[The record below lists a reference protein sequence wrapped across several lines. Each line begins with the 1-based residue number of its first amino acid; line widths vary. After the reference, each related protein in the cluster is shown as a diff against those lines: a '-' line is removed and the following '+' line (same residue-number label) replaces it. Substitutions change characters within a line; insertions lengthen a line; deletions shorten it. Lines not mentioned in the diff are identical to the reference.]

1 MADDDMP
8 PGNFPFGSFGDGNP
22 FGAMPFLGDIM
33 KSLAGQGPLNW
44 DVARQVAY
52 LGLGTGAPASNVD
65 PAARIAIE
73 NLAPIAHRHMVDF
86 LSGTETGE
94 PRLECVTPAQ
104 WCHSTLDAYRPVF
117 DNLATALA
125 QRPSTDNAPDFAPD
139 IAGDPMAMMM
149 NGLMSAMAPMM
160 LGMTVGS
167 MVGQLSARAFGQ
179 YDLLLPRDPEKPL
192 LLVPAN
198 IDSFAGEWDLPLAD
212 IRMWVLVHEFAAHT
226 VLRAAHLRTALL
238 DVVNAYVSA
247 FSPDPDAVI
256 EKLSGTEFDATNPM
270 AAFQQTMSDPAL
282 LLGAVISPE
291 QEALRPRL
299 DALLACS
306 VGLVDWIVDGVTQR
320 LLGGAPAVTEAL
332 RRRRIESSPADK
344 FVEHLLGIRH
354 TRATVERGRAF
365 VNGIIERSS
374 TDRVLDL
381 LNRVDA
387 LPTPAEVD
395 APGLW
400 LARLEIA

>member
-1 MADDDMP
+1 MADDDTP
-8 PGNFPFGSFGDGNP
+8 SGNFPFGSFGDGNP

-44 DVARQVAY
+44 DIARQVAY
-52 LGLGTGAPASNVD
+52 VGLGQGGTNVD
-65 PAARIAIE
+65 PAARIACE
-73 NLAPIAHRHMVDF
+73 NLAPLAYRHLADF
-86 LSGTETGE
+86 LAGVETRE
-94 PRLECVTPAQ
+94 PRIECVTPAQ

-117 DNLATALA
+117 DNLAAALA
-125 QRPSTDNAPDFAPD
+125 QRPASDVSPDPA
-139 IAGDPMAMMM
+139 ADPMSSMM

-167 MVGQLSARAFGQ
+167 MVGQLAARAFGQ
-179 YDLLLPRDPEKPL
+179 YDLLLPRDPDKAL
-192 LLVPAN
+192 LVVPAN

-212 IRMWVLVHEFAAHT
+212 IRMWVLVHELAAHAVLST
-226 VLRAAHLRTALL
+226 PHLRAALIDA
-238 DVVNAYVSA
+238 VNSYVSA

-256 EKLSGTEFDATNPM
+256 EKLSGTEIDSSNPM

-291 QEALRPRL
+291 QEALRPRV
-299 DALLACS
+299 DALLACT

-344 FVEHLLGIRH
+344 FVEHLLGIHH

-365 VNGIIERSS
+365 IRGIIERSS
-374 TDRVLDL
+374 AERVLDL
-381 LNRVDA
+381 LNRDDA

>member
-1 MADDDMP
+1 MADDDTP
-8 PGNFPFGSFGDGNP
+8 SGNFPFGSFGDGNP

-44 DVARQVAY
+44 DIARQVAY
-52 LGLGTGAPASNVD
+52 VGLGQGGTNVD
-65 PAARIAIE
+65 PAARIACE
-73 NLAPIAHRHMVDF
+73 NLAPLAHRHLADF
-86 LSGTETGE
+86 LAGVETRE
-94 PRLECVTPAQ
+94 PRIECVTPAQ

-117 DNLATALA
+117 DNLAAALA
-125 QRPSTDNAPDFAPD
+125 QRPASDVSPDPSA
-139 IAGDPMAMMM
+139 DPMSSMM

-167 MVGQLSARAFGQ
+167 MVGQLAARAFGQ
-179 YDLLLPRDPEKPL
+179 YDLLLPRDPDKAL
-192 LLVPAN
+192 LVVPAN
-198 IDSFAGEWDLPLAD
+198 IDSFAGDWDLPLAD
-212 IRMWVLVHEFAAHT
+212 IRMWVLVHELAAHAVLST
-226 VLRAAHLRTALL
+226 PHLRAALIDA
-238 DVVNAYVSA
+238 VNSYVSA

-256 EKLSGTEFDATNPM
+256 EKLSGTEIDASNPM

-291 QEALRPRL
+291 QEALRPRV
-299 DALLACS
+299 DALLACT

-344 FVEHLLGIRH
+344 FVEHLLGIHH

-365 VNGIIERSS
+365 IRGIVERSS
-374 TDRVLDL
+374 AERVLDL
-381 LNRVDA
+381 LNRDDA

>member
-1 MADDDMP
+1 MADDDTP
-8 PGNFPFGSFGDGNP
+8 SGNFPFGSFGDGNP

-44 DVARQVAY
+44 DIARQVAY
-52 LGLGTGAPASNVD
+52 VGLGQGGTNVD
-65 PAARIAIE
+65 PAARIACE
-73 NLAPIAHRHMVDF
+73 NLAPLAHRHLADF
-86 LSGTETGE
+86 LAGVETRE
-94 PRLECVTPAQ
+94 PRIECVTPAQ

-117 DNLATALA
+117 DNLAAALA
-125 QRPSTDNAPDFAPD
+125 QRPASDVSPDPA
-139 IAGDPMAMMM
+139 ADPMSSMM

-167 MVGQLSARAFGQ
+167 MVGQLAARAFGQ
-179 YDLLLPRDPEKPL
+179 YDLLLPRDPDKAL
-192 LLVPAN
+192 LVVPAN

-212 IRMWVLVHEFAAHT
+212 IRMWVLVHELAAHAVLST
-226 VLRAAHLRTALL
+226 PHLRAALIDA
-238 DVVNAYVSA
+238 VNSYVSA

-256 EKLSGTEFDATNPM
+256 EKLSGTEIDASNPM

-291 QEALRPRL
+291 QEALRPRV
-299 DALLACS
+299 DALLACT

-344 FVEHLLGIRH
+344 FVEHLLGIHH

-365 VNGIIERSS
+365 IRGIIERSS
-374 TDRVLDL
+374 AERVLDL
-381 LNRVDA
+381 LNRDDA

>member
-1 MADDDMP
+1 MADDDTP
-8 PGNFPFGSFGDGNP
+8 SGNFPFGSFGDGNP

-44 DVARQVAY
+44 DIARQVAY
-52 LGLGTGAPASNVD
+52 VGLGQGGTNVD
-65 PAARIAIE
+65 PAARIACE
-73 NLAPIAHRHMVDF
+73 NLAPLAHRHLADF
-86 LSGTETGE
+86 LAGVETRE
-94 PRLECVTPAQ
+94 PRIECVTPAQ

-117 DNLATALA
+117 DNLAAALA
-125 QRPSTDNAPDFAPD
+125 QRPASDVSPDPA
-139 IAGDPMAMMM
+139 ADPMSSMM

-167 MVGQLSARAFGQ
+167 MVGQLAARAFGQ
-179 YDLLLPRDPEKPL
+179 YDLLLPRDPDKAL
-192 LLVPAN
+192 LVVPAN
-198 IDSFAGEWDLPLAD
+198 IDSFAGDWDLPLAD
-212 IRMWVLVHEFAAHT
+212 IRMWVLVHELAAHAVLST
-226 VLRAAHLRTALL
+226 PHLRAALIDA
-238 DVVNAYVSA
+238 VNSYVSA

-256 EKLSGTEFDATNPM
+256 EKLSGTEIDASNPM

-291 QEALRPRL
+291 QEALRPRV
-299 DALLACS
+299 DALLACT

-344 FVEHLLGIRH
+344 FVEHLLGIHH

-365 VNGIIERSS
+365 IRGIIERSS
-374 TDRVLDL
+374 AERVLDL
-381 LNRVDA
+381 LNRDDA

>member
-1 MADDDMP
+1 MADDDTP
-8 PGNFPFGSFGDGNP
+8 SGNFPFGSFGDGNP

-44 DVARQVAY
+44 DIARQVAY
-52 LGLGTGAPASNVD
+52 VGLGQGGTNVD
-65 PAARIAIE
+65 PAARIACE
-73 NLAPIAHRHMVDF
+73 NLAPLAHRHLADF
-86 LSGTETGE
+86 LAGVETRE
-94 PRLECVTPAQ
+94 PRIECVTPAQ

-117 DNLATALA
+117 DNLAAALA
-125 QRPSTDNAPDFAPD
+125 QRPASDVSPDPSA
-139 IAGDPMAMMM
+139 DPMSSMM

-167 MVGQLSARAFGQ
+167 MVGQLAARAFGQ
-179 YDLLLPRDPEKPL
+179 YDLLLPRDPDKAL
-192 LLVPAN
+192 LVVPAN
-198 IDSFAGEWDLPLAD
+198 IDSFAGDWDLPLAD
-212 IRMWVLVHEFAAHT
+212 IRMWVLVHELAAHAVLST
-226 VLRAAHLRTALL
+226 PHLRAALVDA
-238 DVVNAYVSA
+238 VNSYVSA

-256 EKLSGTEFDATNPM
+256 EKLSGTEIDASNPM

-291 QEALRPRL
+291 QEALRPRV
-299 DALLACS
+299 DALLACT

-344 FVEHLLGIRH
+344 FVEHLLGIHH

-365 VNGIIERSS
+365 IRGIVERSS
-374 TDRVLDL
+374 AERVLDL
-381 LNRVDA
+381 LNRDDA

>member
-1 MADDDMP
+1 MADDDTP
-8 PGNFPFGSFGDGNP
+8 SGNFPFGSFGDGNP

-44 DVARQVAY
+44 DIARQVAY
-52 LGLGTGAPASNVD
+52 VGLGQGGTNVD
-65 PAARIAIE
+65 PAARIACE
-73 NLAPIAHRHMVDF
+73 NLAPLAHRHLADF
-86 LSGTETGE
+86 LAGVETRE
-94 PRLECVTPAQ
+94 PRIECVTPAQ

-117 DNLATALA
+117 DNLAAALA
-125 QRPSTDNAPDFAPD
+125 QRPASDVSPDPSA
-139 IAGDPMAMMM
+139 DPMSSMM

-167 MVGQLSARAFGQ
+167 MVGQLAARAFGQ
-179 YDLLLPRDPEKPL
+179 YDLLLPRDPDKAL
-192 LLVPAN
+192 LVVPAN
-198 IDSFAGEWDLPLAD
+198 IDSFAGDWDLPLAD
-212 IRMWVLVHEFAAHT
+212 IRMWVLVHELAAHAVLST
-226 VLRAAHLRTALL
+226 PHLRAALIDA
-238 DVVNAYVSA
+238 VNSYVSA

-256 EKLSGTEFDATNPM
+256 EKLSGTEIDASNPM

-291 QEALRPRL
+291 QEALRPRV
-299 DALLACS
+299 DALLACT

-344 FVEHLLGIRH
+344 FVEHLLGIHH

-365 VNGIIERSS
+365 IRGIIERSS
-374 TDRVLDL
+374 AERVLDL
-381 LNRVDA
+381 LNRDDA

>member
-1 MADDDMP
+1 MADDDTP
-8 PGNFPFGSFGDGNP
+8 SGNFPFGSFGDGNP

-44 DVARQVAY
+44 DIARQVAY
-52 LGLGTGAPASNVD
+52 VGLGQGGTNVD
-65 PAARIAIE
+65 PAARIACE
-73 NLAPIAHRHMVDF
+73 NLAPLAHRHLADF
-86 LSGTETGE
+86 LAGVETRE
-94 PRLECVTPAQ
+94 PRIECVTPAQ

-117 DNLATALA
+117 DNLAAALA
-125 QRPSTDNAPDFAPD
+125 QRPASDVSPDPA
-139 IAGDPMAMMM
+139 ADPMSSMM

-167 MVGQLSARAFGQ
+167 MVGQLAARAFGQ
-179 YDLLLPRDPEKPL
+179 YDLLLPRDPDKAL
-192 LLVPAN
+192 LVVPAN

-212 IRMWVLVHEFAAHT
+212 IRMWVLVHELAAHAVLST
-226 VLRAAHLRTALL
+226 PHLRAALIDA
-238 DVVNAYVSA
+238 VNSYVSA

-256 EKLSGTEFDATNPM
+256 EKLSGTEIDASNPM

-291 QEALRPRL
+291 QEALRPRV
-299 DALLACS
+299 DALLACT

-344 FVEHLLGIRH
+344 FVEHLLGIHH

-365 VNGIIERSS
+365 IRGIVERSS
-374 TDRVLDL
+374 AERVLDL
-381 LNRVDA
+381 LNRDDA

>member
-1 MADDDMP
+1 MADDDTP
-8 PGNFPFGSFGDGNP
+8 SGNFPFGSFGDGNP

-44 DVARQVAY
+44 DIARQVAY
-52 LGLGTGAPASNVD
+52 VGLGQDGANVD
-65 PAARIAIE
+65 PSARIAFE
-73 NLAPIAHRHMVDF
+73 NLTPLAHRHIVDF
-86 LSGTETGE
+86 LAGSETHE
-94 PRLECVTPAQ
+94 ARIECVTPAQ
-104 WCHSTLDAYRPVF
+104 WCHATLDAYRPVF
-117 DNLATALA
+117 DNLAAALS
-125 QRPSTDNAPDFAPD
+125 QRPAADASLDPSA
-139 IAGDPMAMMM
+139 DPMASMM

-167 MVGQLSARAFGQ
+167 MVGQLAARAFGQ
-179 YDLLLPRDPEKPL
+179 YDLLLPRDPDRPL
-192 LLVPAN
+192 LVVPAN
-198 IDSFAGEWDLPLAD
+198 VDSFAGEWDLPLAD
-212 IRMWVLVHEFAAHT
+212 IRMWVLVHEFSAHA
-226 VLRAAHLRTALL
+226 VLRTAHLRTALL
-238 DVVNAYVSA
+238 DAVNAYVSA

-256 EKLSGTEFDATNPM
+256 EKLSGTEFDASNPM

-299 DALLACS
+299 DALLACT

-332 RRRRIESSPADK
+332 RRRRIESSPTDK
-344 FVEHLLGIRH
+344 FVEHLLGIHH

-365 VNGIIERSS
+365 IRGIIERSS
-374 TDRVLDL
+374 TERVLDL
-381 LNRVDA
+381 LNRDDA

>member
-1 MADDDMP
+1 MADDDTP
-8 PGNFPFGSFGDGNP
+8 SGNFPFGSFGDGNP

-44 DVARQVAY
+44 DIARQVAY
-52 LGLGTGAPASNVD
+52 VGLGQGGTNVD
-65 PAARIAIE
+65 PAARIACE
-73 NLAPIAHRHMVDF
+73 NLAPLAHRHLADF
-86 LSGTETGE
+86 LAGVETRE
-94 PRLECVTPAQ
+94 PRIECVTPAQ

-117 DNLATALA
+117 DNLAAALA
-125 QRPSTDNAPDFAPD
+125 QRPASDVSPNPAA
-139 IAGDPMAMMM
+139 DPMSSMM

-167 MVGQLSARAFGQ
+167 MVGQLAARAFGQ
-179 YDLLLPRDPEKPL
+179 YDLLLPRDPDKAL
-192 LLVPAN
+192 LVVPAN
-198 IDSFAGEWDLPLAD
+198 IDSFAVEWDLPLAD
-212 IRMWVLVHEFAAHT
+212 IRMWVLVHELAAHAVLST
-226 VLRAAHLRTALL
+226 PHLRAALIDA
-238 DVVNAYVSA
+238 VNSYVSA

-256 EKLSGTEFDATNPM
+256 EKLSGTEIDSSNPM

-291 QEALRPRL
+291 QEALRPRV
-299 DALLACS
+299 DALLACT

-344 FVEHLLGIRH
+344 FVEHLLGIHH

-365 VNGIIERSS
+365 IRGIIERSS
-374 TDRVLDL
+374 AERVLDL
-381 LNRVDA
+381 LNRDDA

>member
-1 MADDDMP
+1 MADDDTP
-8 PGNFPFGSFGDGNP
+8 PGDFPFGSFGDGNP
-22 FGAMPFLGDIM
+22 FAAMPFLGDIM

-44 DVARQVAY
+44 DIARQVAY
-52 LGLGTGAPASNVD
+52 VGLGQGGANVD
-65 PAARIAIE
+65 PAARIAFE
-73 NLAPIAHRHMVDF
+73 NLAPLAHRHINDF
-86 LSGTETGE
+86 LATDAGPE
-94 PRLECVTPAQ
+94 PRIECVTPAQ
-104 WCHSTLDAYRPVF
+104 WCHATLDSYRPVF
-117 DNLATALA
+117 DNLAAALA
-125 QRPSTDNAPDFAPD
+125 KRPGDSPTGASEPTD
-139 IAGDPMAMMM
+139 DPMTSMM

-167 MVGQLSARAFGQ
+167 MVGQLASRAFGQ
-179 YDLLLPRDPEKPL
+179 YDLLLPRDAAKPL
-192 LLVPAN
+192 LVVAGN
-198 IDSFAGEWDLPLAD
+198 VDTFAGEWDLPLAD

-226 VLRAAHLRTALL
+226 VLSRPHIRVALL
-238 DVVNAYVSA
+238 DAVNSYVSA

-256 EKLSGTEFDATNPM
+256 EKLSATDIDTSNPM

-291 QEALRPRL
+291 QQSLRPRL
-299 DALLACS
+299 DALLACT
-306 VGLVDWIVDGVTQR
+306 VGLVDWIVDGVTLR

-344 FVEHLLGIRH
+344 FVEHLLGIHH
-354 TRATVERGRAF
+354 TRTTVERGRAF
-365 VNGIIERSS
+365 IRGILERS
-374 TDRVLDL
+374 TAERVLDL
-381 LNRVDA
+381 LIRDDS

>member
-1 MADDDMP
+1 MADDDTP
-8 PGNFPFGSFGDGNP
+8 SGNFPFGSFGDGNP

-44 DVARQVAY
+44 DIARQVAY
-52 LGLGTGAPASNVD
+52 VGLGQGGTNVD
-65 PAARIAIE
+65 PAARIACE
-73 NLAPIAHRHMVDF
+73 NLAPLAHRHLADF
-86 LSGTETGE
+86 LAGVETRE
-94 PRLECVTPAQ
+94 PRIECVTPAQ

-117 DNLATALA
+117 DNLAAALA
-125 QRPSTDNAPDFAPD
+125 QRPASDVSPDPAT
-139 IAGDPMAMMM
+139 DPMSSMM

-167 MVGQLSARAFGQ
+167 MVGQLAARAFGQ
-179 YDLLLPRDPEKPL
+179 YDLLLPRDPDKAL
-192 LLVPAN
+192 LVVPAN

-212 IRMWVLVHEFAAHT
+212 IRMWVLVHELAAHAVLST
-226 VLRAAHLRTALL
+226 PHLRAALIDA
-238 DVVNAYVSA
+238 VNSYVSA

-256 EKLSGTEFDATNPM
+256 EKLSGTEIDSSNPM

-291 QEALRPRL
+291 QEALRPRV
-299 DALLACS
+299 DALLACT

-344 FVEHLLGIRH
+344 FVEHLLGIHH

-365 VNGIIERSS
+365 IRGIIERSS
-374 TDRVLDL
+374 AERVLDL
-381 LNRVDA
+381 LNRDDA

>member
-1 MADDDMP
+1 MADDDTP
-8 PGNFPFGSFGDGNP
+8 SGNFPFGSFGDGNP

-44 DVARQVAY
+44 DIARQVAY
-52 LGLGTGAPASNVD
+52 VGLGQGGTNVD
-65 PAARIAIE
+65 PAARIACE
-73 NLAPIAHRHMVDF
+73 NLAPLAHRHLADF
-86 LSGTETGE
+86 LAGVETRE
-94 PRLECVTPAQ
+94 PRIECVTPAQ

-117 DNLATALA
+117 DNLAAALA
-125 QRPSTDNAPDFAPD
+125 QRPASDVSPDPAT
-139 IAGDPMAMMM
+139 DPMSSMM

-167 MVGQLSARAFGQ
+167 MVGQLAARAFGQ
-179 YDLLLPRDPEKPL
+179 YDLLLPRDPDKAL
-192 LLVPAN
+192 LVVPAN

-212 IRMWVLVHEFAAHT
+212 IRMWVLVHELAAHAVLST
-226 VLRAAHLRTALL
+226 PHLRAALIDA
-238 DVVNAYVSA
+238 VNSYVSA

-256 EKLSGTEFDATNPM
+256 EKLSGTEIDSSNPM

-291 QEALRPRL
+291 QEALRPRV
-299 DALLACS
+299 DALLACT

-344 FVEHLLGIRH
+344 FVEHLLGIHH

-365 VNGIIERSS
+365 IRGIIERSS
-374 TDRVLDL
+374 AERVIDL
-381 LNRVDA
+381 LNRDDA

>member
-1 MADDDMP
+1 MADDDTP
-8 PGNFPFGSFGDGNP
+8 SGNFPFGSFGDGNP

-44 DVARQVAY
+44 DIARQVAY
-52 LGLGTGAPASNVD
+52 VGLGQGGTNVD
-65 PAARIAIE
+65 PAARIACE
-73 NLAPIAHRHMVDF
+73 NLAPLAHRHLADF
-86 LSGTETGE
+86 LAGVETRE
-94 PRLECVTPAQ
+94 PRIECVTPAQ

-117 DNLATALA
+117 DNLAAALA
-125 QRPSTDNAPDFAPD
+125 QRPASDVSPDPA
-139 IAGDPMAMMM
+139 ADPMSSMM

-167 MVGQLSARAFGQ
+167 MVGQLAARAFGQ
-179 YDLLLPRDPEKPL
+179 YDLLLPRDPDKAL
-192 LLVPAN
+192 LVVPAN

-212 IRMWVLVHEFAAHT
+212 IRMWVLVHELAAHAVLST
-226 VLRAAHLRTALL
+226 PHLRAALIDA
-238 DVVNAYVSA
+238 VNSYVSA
-247 FSPDPDAVI
+247 FSPDPDSVI
-256 EKLSGTEFDATNPM
+256 EKLSGTEIDSSNPM

-291 QEALRPRL
+291 QEALRPRV
-299 DALLACS
+299 DALLACT

-344 FVEHLLGIRH
+344 FVEHLLGIHH

-365 VNGIIERSS
+365 IRGIIERSS
-374 TDRVLDL
+374 AERVLDL
-381 LNRVDA
+381 LNRDDA

>member
-1 MADDDMP
+1 MADDDTP
-8 PGNFPFGSFGDGNP
+8 SGNFPFGSFGDGNP

-44 DVARQVAY
+44 DIARQVAY
-52 LGLGTGAPASNVD
+52 VGLGQGGTNVD
-65 PAARIAIE
+65 PAARIACE
-73 NLAPIAHRHMVDF
+73 NLAPLAHRHLADF
-86 LSGTETGE
+86 LAGVETRE
-94 PRLECVTPAQ
+94 PRIECVTPAQ

-117 DNLATALA
+117 DNLAAALA
-125 QRPSTDNAPDFAPD
+125 QRPASDVSPDPSA
-139 IAGDPMAMMM
+139 DPMSSMM

-167 MVGQLSARAFGQ
+167 MVGQLAARAFGQ
-179 YDLLLPRDPEKPL
+179 YDLLLPRDPDKAL
-192 LLVPAN
+192 LVVPAN

-212 IRMWVLVHEFAAHT
+212 IRMWVLVHELAAHAVLST
-226 VLRAAHLRTALL
+226 PHLRAALIDA
-238 DVVNAYVSA
+238 VNSYVSA

-256 EKLSGTEFDATNPM
+256 EKLSGTEIDSSNPM

-291 QEALRPRL
+291 QEALRPRV
-299 DALLACS
+299 DALLACT
-306 VGLVDWIVDGVTQR
+306 VGLVDWIVDEVTQR

-344 FVEHLLGIRH
+344 FVEHLLGIHH

-365 VNGIIERSS
+365 IRGIIERSS
-374 TDRVLDL
+374 AERVLDL
-381 LNRVDA
+381 LNRDDA

>member
-1 MADDDMP
+1 MADDDTP
-8 PGNFPFGSFGDGNP
+8 SGNFPFGSFGDGNP

-44 DVARQVAY
+44 DIARQVAY
-52 LGLGTGAPASNVD
+52 VGLGQGGTNVD
-65 PAARIAIE
+65 PAARIACE
-73 NLAPIAHRHMVDF
+73 NLAPLAYRHLADF
-86 LSGTETGE
+86 LAGVETRE
-94 PRLECVTPAQ
+94 PRIECVTPAQ

-117 DNLATALA
+117 DNLAAALA
-125 QRPSTDNAPDFAPD
+125 QRPASDVSPDPA
-139 IAGDPMAMMM
+139 ADPMSSMM

-167 MVGQLSARAFGQ
+167 MVGQLAARAFGQ
-179 YDLLLPRDPEKPL
+179 YDLLLPRDPDKAL
-192 LLVPAN
+192 LVVPAN
-198 IDSFAGEWDLPLAD
+198 IDSFAGDWDLPLAD
-212 IRMWVLVHEFAAHT
+212 IRMWVLVHELAAHAVLST
-226 VLRAAHLRTALL
+226 PHLRAALIDA
-238 DVVNAYVSA
+238 VNSYVSA

-256 EKLSGTEFDATNPM
+256 EKLSGTEIDASNPM

-291 QEALRPRL
+291 QEALRPRV
-299 DALLACS
+299 DALLACT

-344 FVEHLLGIRH
+344 FVEHLLGIHH

-365 VNGIIERSS
+365 IRGIIERSS
-374 TDRVLDL
+374 AERVLDL
-381 LNRVDA
+381 LNRDDA

>member
-1 MADDDMP
+1 MADDDTP
-8 PGNFPFGSFGDGNP
+8 SGNFPFGSFGDGNP

-44 DVARQVAY
+44 DIARQVAY
-52 LGLGTGAPASNVD
+52 VGLGQGGTNVD
-65 PAARIAIE
+65 PAARIACE
-73 NLAPIAHRHMVDF
+73 NLAPLAHRHLADF
-86 LSGTETGE
+86 LAGVETRE
-94 PRLECVTPAQ
+94 PRIECVTPAQ

-117 DNLATALA
+117 DNLAAALA
-125 QRPSTDNAPDFAPD
+125 QRPASDVSPDPA
-139 IAGDPMAMMM
+139 ADPMSSMM

-167 MVGQLSARAFGQ
+167 MVGQLAARAFGQ
-179 YDLLLPRDPEKPL
+179 YDLLLPRDPDKAL
-192 LLVPAN
+192 LVVPAN

-212 IRMWVLVHEFAAHT
+212 IRMWVLVHELAAHAVLST
-226 VLRAAHLRTALL
+226 PHLRAALIDA
-238 DVVNAYVSA
+238 VNSYVSA

-256 EKLSGTEFDATNPM
+256 EKLSGTEIDSSNPM

-291 QEALRPRL
+291 QEALRPRV
-299 DALLACS
+299 DALLACT
-306 VGLVDWIVDGVTQR
+306 VGLVDWIVDEVTQR

-344 FVEHLLGIRH
+344 FVEHLLGIHH

-365 VNGIIERSS
+365 IRGIIERSS
-374 TDRVLDL
+374 AERVLDL
-381 LNRVDA
+381 LNRDDA

>member
-1 MADDDMP
+1 MADDDTP
-8 PGNFPFGSFGDGNP
+8 SGNFPFGSFGDGNP

-44 DVARQVAY
+44 DIARQVAY
-52 LGLGTGAPASNVD
+52 VGLGQGGTNVD
-65 PAARIAIE
+65 PAARIACE
-73 NLAPIAHRHMVDF
+73 NLAPLAYRHLADF
-86 LSGTETGE
+86 LAGVETRE
-94 PRLECVTPAQ
+94 PRIECVTPAQ

-117 DNLATALA
+117 DNLAAALA
-125 QRPSTDNAPDFAPD
+125 QRPASDVSPDPA
-139 IAGDPMAMMM
+139 ADPMSSMM

-167 MVGQLSARAFGQ
+167 MVGQLAARAFGQ
-179 YDLLLPRDPEKPL
+179 YDLLLPRDPDKAL
-192 LLVPAN
+192 LVVPAN
-198 IDSFAGEWDLPLAD
+198 IDSFAGDWDLPLAD
-212 IRMWVLVHEFAAHT
+212 IRMWVLVHELAAHAVLST
-226 VLRAAHLRTALL
+226 PHLRAALIDA
-238 DVVNAYVSA
+238 VNSYVSA

-256 EKLSGTEFDATNPM
+256 EKLSGTEIDSSNPM

-291 QEALRPRL
+291 QEALRPRV
-299 DALLACS
+299 DALLACT

-344 FVEHLLGIRH
+344 FVEHLLGIHH

-365 VNGIIERSS
+365 IRGIIERSS
-374 TDRVLDL
+374 AERVLDL
-381 LNRVDA
+381 LNRDDA

>member
-1 MADDDMP
+1 MADDDTP
-8 PGNFPFGSFGDGNP
+8 SGNFPFGSFGDGNP

-44 DVARQVAY
+44 DIARQVAY
-52 LGLGTGAPASNVD
+52 VGLGQGGTNVD
-65 PAARIAIE
+65 PAARIACE
-73 NLAPIAHRHMVDF
+73 NLAPLAHRHLADF
-86 LSGTETGE
+86 LAGVETRE
-94 PRLECVTPAQ
+94 PRIECVTPAQ

-117 DNLATALA
+117 DNLAAALA
-125 QRPSTDNAPDFAPD
+125 QRPASDVSP
-139 IAGDPMAMMM
+139 DPMSSMM

-167 MVGQLSARAFGQ
+167 MVGQLAARAFGQ
-179 YDLLLPRDPEKPL
+179 YDLLLPRDPDKAL
-192 LLVPAN
+192 LVVPAN

-212 IRMWVLVHEFAAHT
+212 IRMWVLVHELAAHAVLST
-226 VLRAAHLRTALL
+226 PHLRAALIDA
-238 DVVNAYVSA
+238 VNSYVSA

-256 EKLSGTEFDATNPM
+256 EKLSGTEIDSSNPM

-291 QEALRPRL
+291 QEALRPRV
-299 DALLACS
+299 DALLACT

-344 FVEHLLGIRH
+344 FVEHLLGIHH

-365 VNGIIERSS
+365 IRGIIERSS
-374 TDRVLDL
+374 AERVIDL
-381 LNRVDA
+381 LNRDDA

>member
-1 MADDDMP
+1 MADDDTP
-8 PGNFPFGSFGDGNP
+8 SGNFPFGSFGDNNP

-44 DVARQVAY
+44 DIARQVAY
-52 LGLGTGAPASNVD
+52 VGLGQGGSNVD
-65 PAARIAIE
+65 PAARIACE
-73 NLAPIAHRHMVDF
+73 NLAPLAHRHIVDF
-86 LSGTETGE
+86 LAGADAGE
-94 PRLECVTPAQ
+94 PRIECVTPAQ

-117 DNLATALA
+117 DNLAAALS
-125 QRPSTDNAPDFAPD
+125 QRPAGETLPDA
-139 IAGDPMAMMM
+139 AADPMTSLMS
-149 NGLMSAMAPMM
+149 GLMSAMAPMM

-167 MVGQLSARAFGQ
+167 MVGQLAARAFGQ
-179 YDLLLPRDPEKPL
+179 YDLLLPRGREEPL
-192 LLVPAN
+192 LIVPGN

-212 IRMWVLVHEFAAHT
+212 IRMWVLVHEFAAHA
-226 VLRAAHLRTALL
+226 VLRSAHLRTALF
-238 DVVNAYVSA
+238 DTVNAYVSA

-256 EKLSGTEFDATNPM
+256 EKLSGTEFDASNPIM
-270 AAFQQTMSDPAL
+270 AFQQTMSDPAL

-291 QEALRPRL
+291 QEALRPGL
-299 DALLACS
+299 DALLACT

-332 RRRRIESSPADK
+332 RRRRIESSPSDK
-344 FVEHLLGIRH
+344 FVEHLLGIHH
-354 TRATVERGRAF
+354 TRETVERGRNF
-365 VNGIIERSS
+365 IRGIIERSS
-374 TDRVLDL
+374 AARALDL
-381 LNRVDA
+381 LNRDDA

>member
-1 MADDDMP
+1 MADDETP
-8 PGNFPFGSFGDGNP
+8 SGNFPFGSFGDGNP

-44 DVARQVAY
+44 DIARQVAY
-52 LGLGTGAPASNVD
+52 VGLGQGGTNVD
-65 PAARIAIE
+65 PAARIACE
-73 NLAPIAHRHMVDF
+73 NLAPLAHRHLADF
-86 LSGTETGE
+86 LAGVETRE
-94 PRLECVTPAQ
+94 PRIECVTPAQ

-117 DNLATALA
+117 DNLAAALA
-125 QRPSTDNAPDFAPD
+125 QRPASDVSPDPA
-139 IAGDPMAMMM
+139 ADPMSSMM

-167 MVGQLSARAFGQ
+167 MVGQLAARAFGQ
-179 YDLLLPRDPEKPL
+179 YDLLLPRDPDKAL
-192 LLVPAN
+192 LVVPAN

-212 IRMWVLVHEFAAHT
+212 IRMWVLVHELAAHAVLST
-226 VLRAAHLRTALL
+226 PHLRAALIDA
-238 DVVNAYVSA
+238 VNSYVSA

-256 EKLSGTEFDATNPM
+256 EKLSGTEIDSSNPM

-291 QEALRPRL
+291 QEALRPRV
-299 DALLACS
+299 DALLACT

-344 FVEHLLGIRH
+344 FVEHLLGIHH

-365 VNGIIERSS
+365 IRGIIERSS
-374 TDRVLDL
+374 AERVLDL
-381 LNRVDA
+381 LNRDDA

>member
-1 MADDDMP
+1 MADDDTP
-8 PGNFPFGSFGDGNP
+8 SGNFPFGSFGDGNP

-44 DVARQVAY
+44 DIARQVAY
-52 LGLGTGAPASNVD
+52 VGLGQGGTNVD
-65 PAARIAIE
+65 PAARIACE
-73 NLAPIAHRHMVDF
+73 NLAPLAHRHLADF
-86 LSGTETGE
+86 LAGVETRE
-94 PRLECVTPAQ
+94 PRIECVTPAQ

-117 DNLATALA
+117 DNLAAALA
-125 QRPSTDNAPDFAPD
+125 QRPASDVSPDPA
-139 IAGDPMAMMM
+139 ADPMSSMM

-167 MVGQLSARAFGQ
+167 MVGQLAARAFGQ
-179 YDLLLPRDPEKPL
+179 YDLLLPRDPDKAL
-192 LLVPAN
+192 LVVPAN
-198 IDSFAGEWDLPLAD
+198 IDSFAVEWDLPLAD
-212 IRMWVLVHEFAAHT
+212 IRMWVLVHELAAHAVLST
-226 VLRAAHLRTALL
+226 PHLRAALIDA
-238 DVVNAYVSA
+238 VNSYVSA

-256 EKLSGTEFDATNPM
+256 EKLSGTEIDSSNPM

-291 QEALRPRL
+291 QEALRPRV
-299 DALLACS
+299 DALLACT

-344 FVEHLLGIRH
+344 FVEHLLGIHH

-365 VNGIIERSS
+365 IRGIIERSS
-374 TDRVLDL
+374 AERVLDL
-381 LNRVDA
+381 LNRDDA

>member
-1 MADDDMP
+1 MADDDTP
-8 PGNFPFGSFGDGNP
+8 SGNFPFGSFGDGNP

-44 DVARQVAY
+44 DIARQVAY
-52 LGLGTGAPASNVD
+52 VGLGQGGTNVD
-65 PAARIAIE
+65 PAARIACE
-73 NLAPIAHRHMVDF
+73 NLAPLAHRHLADF
-86 LSGTETGE
+86 LAGVETRE
-94 PRLECVTPAQ
+94 PRIECVTPAQ

-117 DNLATALA
+117 DNLAAALA
-125 QRPSTDNAPDFAPD
+125 QRPASDVSPDPSA
-139 IAGDPMAMMM
+139 DPMSSMM

-167 MVGQLSARAFGQ
+167 MVGQLAARAFGQ
-179 YDLLLPRDPEKPL
+179 YDLLLPRDPDKAL
-192 LLVPAN
+192 LVVPAN
-198 IDSFAGEWDLPLAD
+198 IDSFAGDWDLPLAD
-212 IRMWVLVHEFAAHT
+212 IRMWVLVHELAAHAVLST
-226 VLRAAHLRTALL
+226 PHLRAALIDA
-238 DVVNAYVSA
+238 VNSYVSA

-256 EKLSGTEFDATNPM
+256 EKLSGTEIDASNPM

-291 QEALRPRL
+291 QEALRPRV
-299 DALLACS
+299 DALLACT

-344 FVEHLLGIRH
+344 FVEHLLGIHH

-365 VNGIIERSS
+365 IRGIVERSS
-374 TDRVLDL
+374 TERVLDL
-381 LNRVDA
+381 LNRDDA

>member
-1 MADDDMP
+1 MADDDTP
-8 PGNFPFGSFGDGNP
+8 SGNFPFGSFGDGNP

-44 DVARQVAY
+44 DIARQVAY
-52 LGLGTGAPASNVD
+52 VGLGQGGTNVD
-65 PAARIAIE
+65 PAARIACE
-73 NLAPIAHRHMVDF
+73 NLAPLAHRHLADF
-86 LSGTETGE
+86 LAGVETRE
-94 PRLECVTPAQ
+94 PRIECVTPAQ

-117 DNLATALA
+117 DNLAAALA
-125 QRPSTDNAPDFAPD
+125 QRPASDVSPDPA
-139 IAGDPMAMMM
+139 ADPMSSMM

-167 MVGQLSARAFGQ
+167 MVGQLAARAFGQ
-179 YDLLLPRDPEKPL
+179 YDLLLPRDPDKAL
-192 LLVPAN
+192 LVVPAN

-212 IRMWVLVHEFAAHT
+212 IRMWVLVHELAAHAVLST
-226 VLRAAHLRTALL
+226 PHLRAALIDA
-238 DVVNAYVSA
+238 VNSYVSA

-256 EKLSGTEFDATNPM
+256 EKLSGTEIDSSNPM

-291 QEALRPRL
+291 QEALRPRV
-299 DALLACS
+299 DALLACT

-344 FVEHLLGIRH
+344 FVEHLLGIHH

-365 VNGIIERSS
+365 IRGIVERSS
-374 TDRVLDL
+374 AERVLDL
-381 LNRVDA
+381 LNRDDA

>member
-1 MADDDMP
+1 MADDDTP
-8 PGNFPFGSFGDGNP
+8 SGNFPFGSFGDGNP

-44 DVARQVAY
+44 DIARQVAY
-52 LGLGTGAPASNVD
+52 VGLGQGGTNVD
-65 PAARIAIE
+65 PAARIACE
-73 NLAPIAHRHMVDF
+73 NLAPLAHRHLADF
-86 LSGTETGE
+86 LAGVETRE
-94 PRLECVTPAQ
+94 PRIECVTPAQ

-117 DNLATALA
+117 DNLAAALA
-125 QRPSTDNAPDFAPD
+125 QRPASDVSPDPPA
-139 IAGDPMAMMM
+139 DPMSSMM

-167 MVGQLSARAFGQ
+167 MVGQLAARAFGQ
-179 YDLLLPRDPEKPL
+179 YDLLLPRDPDKAL
-192 LLVPAN
+192 LVVPAN
-198 IDSFAGEWDLPLAD
+198 IDSFAGDWDLPLAD
-212 IRMWVLVHEFAAHT
+212 IRMWVLVHELAAHAVLST
-226 VLRAAHLRTALL
+226 PHLRAALIDA
-238 DVVNAYVSA
+238 VNSYVSA

-256 EKLSGTEFDATNPM
+256 EKLSGTEIDSSNPM

-291 QEALRPRL
+291 QEALRPRV
-299 DALLACS
+299 DALLACT

-344 FVEHLLGIRH
+344 FVEHLLGIHH

-365 VNGIIERSS
+365 IRGIVERSS
-374 TDRVLDL
+374 AERVLDL
-381 LNRVDA
+381 LNRDDA

>member
-1 MADDDMP
+1 MADDDTP
-8 PGNFPFGSFGDGNP
+8 SGNFPFGSFGDGNP

-44 DVARQVAY
+44 DIARQVAY
-52 LGLGTGAPASNVD
+52 VGLGQGGTNVD
-65 PAARIAIE
+65 PAARIACE
-73 NLAPIAHRHMVDF
+73 NLAPLAHRHLADF
-86 LSGTETGE
+86 LAGVETRE
-94 PRLECVTPAQ
+94 PRIECVTPAQ

-117 DNLATALA
+117 DNLAAALA
-125 QRPSTDNAPDFAPD
+125 QRPASDVSPDPA
-139 IAGDPMAMMM
+139 ADPMSSMM

-167 MVGQLSARAFGQ
+167 MVGQLAARAFGQ
-179 YDLLLPRDPEKPL
+179 YDLLLPRDPDKAL
-192 LLVPAN
+192 LVVPAN

-212 IRMWVLVHEFAAHT
+212 IRMWVLVHELAAHAVLST
-226 VLRAAHLRTALL
+226 PHLRAALIDA
-238 DVVNAYVSA
+238 VNSYVSA

-256 EKLSGTEFDATNPM
+256 EKLSGTEIDSSNPM

-291 QEALRPRL
+291 QEALRPRV
-299 DALLACS
+299 DALLACT

-344 FVEHLLGIRH
+344 FVEHLLGIHH

-365 VNGIIERSS
+365 IRGIIERSS
-374 TDRVLDL
+374 AERVLDL
-381 LNRVDA
+381 LNRDDA

>member
-1 MADDDMP
+1 MADDDIP
-8 PGNFPFGSFGDGNP
+8 SGNFPFGSFGDGNP

-44 DVARQVAY
+44 DIARQVAY
-52 LGLGTGAPASNVD
+52 VGLGQGGANVE
-65 PAARIAIE
+65 PAARIAFE
-73 NLAPIAHRHMVDF
+73 DLAPLAHRHMADF
-86 LSGTETGE
+86 LAGTEIRE
-94 PRLECVTPAQ
+94 PRIECATPAQ

-117 DNLATALA
+117 DNLAAALA
-125 QRPSTDNAPDFAPD
+125 QRPAVDTQPDPSA
-139 IAGDPMAMMM
+139 DPMASMM

-167 MVGQLSARAFGQ
+167 MVGQLAARAFGQ
-179 YDLLLPRDPEKPL
+179 YDLLLPRDNDNPL
-192 LLVPAN
+192 LIVPAN
-198 IDSFAGEWDLPLAD
+198 VDSFAAEWDLPLAD
-212 IRMWVLVHEFAAHT
+212 IRMWVLVHEFAAHA
-226 VLRAAHLRTALL
+226 VLRTAHLRGALL
-238 DVVNAYVSA
+238 EAVNAYVSA

-256 EKLSGTEFDATNPM
+256 EKLSGAEIDASNPM

-299 DALLACS
+299 DALLACT
-306 VGLVDWIVDGVTQR
+306 VGLVDWIVDGVTHR

-332 RRRRIESSPADK
+332 RRRRIESSPTDK
-344 FVEHLLGIRH
+344 FVEHLLGIHH
-354 TRATVERGRAF
+354 TRATIERGRTF
-365 VNGIIERSS
+365 IRGIIERSS
-374 TDRVLDL
+374 TERVLDL
-381 LNRVDA
+381 LNRDDA
-387 LPTPAEVD
+387 LPTPAEID

>member
-1 MADDDMP
+1 MADDDTP
-8 PGNFPFGSFGDGNP
+8 SGNFPFGSFGDGNP

-44 DVARQVAY
+44 DIARQVAY
-52 LGLGTGAPASNVD
+52 VGLGQGGTNVD
-65 PAARIAIE
+65 PAARIACE
-73 NLAPIAHRHMVDF
+73 NLAPLAHRHLADF
-86 LSGTETGE
+86 LAGVETRE
-94 PRLECVTPAQ
+94 PRIECVTPAQ

-117 DNLATALA
+117 DNLAAALA
-125 QRPSTDNAPDFAPD
+125 QRPASDVSPDPA
-139 IAGDPMAMMM
+139 ADPMSSMM

-167 MVGQLSARAFGQ
+167 MVGQLAARAFGQ
-179 YDLLLPRDPEKPL
+179 YDLLLPRDPDKAL
-192 LLVPAN
+192 LVVPAN

-212 IRMWVLVHEFAAHT
+212 IRMWVLVHELAAHSVLST
-226 VLRAAHLRTALL
+226 PHLRAALIDA
-238 DVVNAYVSA
+238 VNSYVSA

-256 EKLSGTEFDATNPM
+256 EKLSGTEIDASNPM

-291 QEALRPRL
+291 QEALRPRV
-299 DALLACS
+299 DALLACT

-344 FVEHLLGIRH
+344 FVEHLLGIHH

-365 VNGIIERSS
+365 IRGIIERSS
-374 TDRVLDL
+374 AERVLDL
-381 LNRVDA
+381 LNRDDA

>member
-1 MADDDMP
+1 MADDDTP
-8 PGNFPFGSFGDGNP
+8 SGNFPFGSFGDGNP

-44 DVARQVAY
+44 DIARQVAY
-52 LGLGTGAPASNVD
+52 VGLGQGGTNVD
-65 PAARIAIE
+65 PAARIACE
-73 NLAPIAHRHMVDF
+73 NLAPLAHRHLADF
-86 LSGTETGE
+86 LAGVETRE
-94 PRLECVTPAQ
+94 PRIECVTPAQ

-117 DNLATALA
+117 DNLAAALA
-125 QRPSTDNAPDFAPD
+125 QRPASDVSPDPA
-139 IAGDPMAMMM
+139 ADPMSSMM

-167 MVGQLSARAFGQ
+167 MVGQLAARAFGQ
-179 YDLLLPRDPEKPL
+179 YDLLLPRDPDKAL
-192 LLVPAN
+192 LVVPAN
-198 IDSFAGEWDLPLAD
+198 IDSFAGDWDLPLAD
-212 IRMWVLVHEFAAHT
+212 IRMWVLVHELAAHAVLST
-226 VLRAAHLRTALL
+226 PHLRAALIDA
-238 DVVNAYVSA
+238 VNSYVSA

-256 EKLSGTEFDATNPM
+256 EKLSGTEIDASNPM

-291 QEALRPRL
+291 QEALRPRV
-299 DALLACS
+299 DALLACT

-344 FVEHLLGIRH
+344 FVEHLLGIHH

-365 VNGIIERSS
+365 IRGIVERSS
-374 TDRVLDL
+374 TERVLDL
-381 LNRVDA
+381 LNRDDA

>member
-1 MADDDMP
+1 MADDDTP
-8 PGNFPFGSFGDGNP
+8 SGNFPFGSFGDNNP

-44 DVARQVAY
+44 DIARQVAY
-52 LGLGTGAPASNVD
+52 VGLGQGGGNVD
-65 PAARIAIE
+65 PAARIALE
-73 NLAPIAHRHMVDF
+73 NLAPIAHRHVVDF
-86 LSGTETGE
+86 LAGTDTHE
-94 PRLECVTPAQ
+94 PRIECVTAAQ
-104 WCHSTLDAYRPVF
+104 WCHSTLDAYRPIF
-117 DNLATALA
+117 DNLAAALA
-125 QRPSTDNAPDFAPD
+125 QRPSSPNVTDEST
-139 IAGDPMAMMM
+139 DPMASMM
-149 NGLMSAMAPMM
+149 NSLMSAMAPMM

-167 MVGQLSARAFGQ
+167 MIGQLATRAFGQ
-179 YDLLLPRDPEKPL
+179 YDLLLPRDRDKAL
-192 LLVPAN
+192 LIVPAN
-198 IDSFAGEWDLPLAD
+198 IDSFAAEWDLPLAD
-212 IRMWVLVHEFAAHT
+212 IRMWVLVHELAAHAVLRT
-226 VLRAAHLRTALL
+226 AHLRAALL
-238 DVVNAYVSA
+238 DAVNSYVSA

-256 EKLSGTEFDATNPM
+256 EKLSGTDLDASNPM

-299 DALLACS
+299 DALLACT

-332 RRRRIESSPADK
+332 RRRRIEASPADK
-344 FVEHLLGIRH
+344 FVEHLLGVHH
-354 TRATVERGRAF
+354 TRTTVERGRSF
-365 VNGIIERSS
+365 IRGIVERSS
-374 TDRVLDL
+374 VEKVLDL
-381 LNRVDA
+381 LNRDDA